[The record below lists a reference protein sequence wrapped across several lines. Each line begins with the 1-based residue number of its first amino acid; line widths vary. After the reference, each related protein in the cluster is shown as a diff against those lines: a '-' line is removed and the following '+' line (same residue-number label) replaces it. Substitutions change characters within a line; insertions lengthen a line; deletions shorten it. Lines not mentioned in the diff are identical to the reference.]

1 MLIPCS
7 NLQLL
12 FSIYNAKLL
21 HCRLPILCFIKCQA
35 IVFFPIDIEKY
46 QTLAPYSAEED
57 DEISFPQSAV
67 AEVLQKS
74 LTGWWLIRCDGYVGL
89 APATY
94 LKKIPTETLVRELV
108 VLI

>member
-1 MLIPCS
+1 M
-7 NLQLL
+7 
-12 FSIYNAKLL
+12 F
-21 HCRLPILCFIKCQA
+21 
-35 IVFFPIDIEKY
+35 VFPIDIEKY
-46 QTLAPYSAEED
+46 QTLAPYTAEED